1 MHQEY
6 FTLGRAAEI
15 LAVKPYVLTYLLA
28 TKKVAEP
35 ARVGGRR
42 MFTTSDLARISE
54 YLKVSHGEE
63 GHVRQ

>member
-1 MHQEY
+1 MQQEY

-42 MFTTSDLARISE
+42 MFTASDLAKISE
-54 YLKVSHGEE
+54 YLKVSAGRD
-63 GHVRQ
+63 GYVRQ